1 MRLSTGTSSA
11 RPGVSR
17 SMHQAVSRVC
27 LSSATSF
34 SHSHSCGAAG
44 RFGPFDRRP
53 PRPTRA
59 VADDDL
65 PEAFCR
71 SDMALEQC
79 TSFTEKLIYN
89 REGDAPSGV
98 NRAHTH
104 THSGRNFHSYGTTV
118 ASRAV
123 TGTAQP
129 CLSPVTWQNAEGT
142 MPGWPSSDECKVT
155 WLCANCRRKEGPGQ
169 CNGMRGAG
177 PSTNQAE
184 CHHVVGWPPATHC
197 TTNTVILT
205 THVSWWVRV
214 WTRSVVESCCPSE
227 QLNMMHPTH
236 FVSCVAVVSVM
247 RRHAGPMQ
255 KQLQVETFVDAYQMV
270 TSFV

>member
-1 MRLSTGTSSA
+1 MASSPEVSPARPYVRSAASRSTKAKAAWDCSGVRSYLATSTSQCTQRANRNSSLYVTNSELTMGTPSRRRNNTAQRVVVSVNEEFQQVKPQSRTGVRLSTGTSSA

-34 SHSHSCGAAG
+34 SHSHSYGAAG

-79 TSFTEKLIYN
+79 TSVTEKLIYN

-104 THSGRNFHSYGTTV
+104 ALRAELPFLRNYST
-118 ASRAV
+118 
-123 TGTAQP
+123 
-129 CLSPVTWQNAEGT
+129 
-142 MPGWPSSDECKVT
+142 ECS
-155 WLCANCRRKEGPGQ
+155 A
-169 CNGMRGAG
+169 
-177 PSTNQAE
+177 
-184 CHHVVGWPPATHC
+184 
-197 TTNTVILT
+197 
-205 THVSWWVRV
+205 
-214 WTRSVVESCCPSE
+214 
-227 QLNMMHPTH
+227 
-236 FVSCVAVVSVM
+236 
-247 RRHAGPMQ
+247 
-255 KQLQVETFVDAYQMV
+255 
-270 TSFV
+270 

>member
-79 TSFTEKLIYN
+79 TSVTEKLIYN

-104 THSGRNFHSYGTTV
+104 ALRAELPFLRNYSSVLSWRPIYPGKLEPTTLPLRRLAPVSCSVGLSPTLSLPFSLALSCSLSCVPLSLSLLSAAPLCSFPTVSYPLSLSLSLSLPLAQKGGSGRLVYLYPPRGSNHPLQDRRGVVYPLGHDDGYLHHALQSF
-118 ASRAV
+118 
-123 TGTAQP
+123 
-129 CLSPVTWQNAEGT
+129 SPV
-142 MPGWPSSDECKVT
+142 
-155 WLCANCRRKEGPGQ
+155 
-169 CNGMRGAG
+169 
-177 PSTNQAE
+177 
-184 CHHVVGWPPATHC
+184 CHP
-197 TTNTVILT
+197 L
-205 THVSWWVRV
+205 
-214 WTRSVVESCCPSE
+214 
-227 QLNMMHPTH
+227 
-236 FVSCVAVVSVM
+236 SCVS
-247 RRHAGPMQ
+247 
-255 KQLQVETFVDAYQMV
+255 
-270 TSFV
+270 SFAWGCV